1 MKNNHFQETE
11 IKFLITDLMEF
22 EKRLRVSGAVCHRA
36 RTHEMNFRF
45 DMPEQRLTKNFQV
58 LRLRQDQSVHLTYKG
73 PVDPSSEVS
82 VRPEIE
88 FEVSDL
94 ASARQFLEALGYQ
107 VIISYEKYRTTY
119 RLENTEIVL
128 DELPY
133 ANFIEIEGADLASIK
148 RIANQLGLD
157 WKQRIKLS
165 YLAIFYQLKE
175 KFHLSASN
183 LLFCELKDCSYSME
197 GLFQELKNG
206 K

>member
-11 IKFLITDLMEF
+11 IKFLITDIKEF
-22 EKRLRVSGAVCHRA
+22 EKQLNHSGAVRHRA
-36 RTHEMNFRF
+36 RTHEMNYRF
-45 DMPEQRLTKNFQV
+45 DTPDQNLTKNFQV
-58 LRLRQDQSVHLTYKG
+58 LRLRQDQLVHLTYKG
-73 PVDPSSEVS
+73 PADPSSEVS
-82 VRPEIE
+82 IRPEIE

-107 VIISYEKYRTTY
+107 VTITYEKYRTTY
-119 RLENTEIVL
+119 HLKDAEIVV

-133 ANFIEIEGADLASIK
+133 GNFVEIEGKDLPSIK
-148 RIANQLGLD
+148 IIASQLGLE
-157 WKQRIKLS
+157 WNQRIKLS

-183 LLFCELKDCSYSME
+183 LLFSELEDGSYSLE
-197 GLFQELKNG
+197 GSFQELNNG

>member
-11 IKFLITDLMEF
+11 IKFLITDLREF
-22 EKRLRVSGAVCHRA
+22 EKRLNGSGAVCHRS
-36 RTHEMNFRF
+36 RTHEMNYRF
-45 DMPEQRLTKNFQV
+45 DTLDQRLTNHFQV

-73 PVDPSSEVS
+73 PADPSSEIS

-94 ASARQFLEALGYQ
+94 PSARQLLEALGYQ
-107 VIISYEKYRTTY
+107 VTITYEKYRTTY
-119 RLENTEIVL
+119 HLEDAEIVV

-133 ANFIEIEGADLASIK
+133 GNFVEIEGADIPPIK

-157 WKQRIKLS
+157 WKYRIKLS
-165 YLAIFYQLKE
+165 YLAIFQQLKE

-183 LLFCELKDCSYSME
+183 LLFSELKDCKYSMD
-197 GLFQELKNG
+197 GLFQELNNG
-206 K
+206 E